1 MALTAEQTRALIDA
15 IASAASLDVLSEL
28 RREVRREYGFDVRGG
43 FVELLIDVQQAKLA
57 RTRVGTG
64 RGTDAGRA
72 RPA

>member
-1 MALTAEQTRALIDA
+1 MAMTAEQTRTLIDA

-28 RREVRREYGFDVRGG
+28 RREVRRAYGFDVRGG

-57 RTRVGTG
+57 RTGAGT
-64 RGTDAGRA
+64 GTDASRA